1 MQYEE
6 ILHRCFR
13 CGYCKLPG
21 NYVDFN
27 CPPYQAFRFESYSPG
42 GRMWL
47 IRAWLEHKIG
57 LTGRLQEI
65 IFSCVSCGNCVE
77 HCTFPKFKDQLL
89 LAFTAAKAELVNAGK
104 VPPAVRDCLTKVYQY
119 GNGYGLAPKKR
130 TNWTQSIEME
140 QFSDQEYLFYV
151 GDVGS
156 FDSRGQE
163 IARSVAL
170 LMSELGISFGIL
182 GAKELADGNE
192 VKSMGEMELFKYLAQ
207 QNIKTF
213 EALGVQKI
221 ITLSPHGFNAF
232 KNDYPG
238 LGGRYQVYHY
248 TQILAPLIKDAPF
261 TSDLPPV
268 RVTYHDSCY
277 LGRHNR
283 EYGSARNMLAA
294 VSGLQLVEMDRSF
307 QNALCC
313 GGGGGNIFTGIIGGG
328 ADNSARARIRE
339 AAGTG
344 AQVLGVACPQ
354 CAVMLEDALK
364 VENLEGE
371 IAVKEVSEIVRERLI
386 SK

>member
-21 NYVDFN
+21 NYVDIN
-27 CPPYQAFRFESYSPG
+27 CPPYHAFRFESYSPG

-47 IRAWLEHKIG
+47 IRAWLENKIG

-65 IFSCVSCGNCVE
+65 IFSCVGCGNCVE

-104 VPPAVRDCLTKVYQY
+104 VPPAVRDCLTKIYQY

-130 TNWTQSIEME
+130 ANWTQTIEIE

-156 FDSRGQE
+156 FDTRGQE
-163 IARSVAL
+163 IARSVTL
-170 LMSELGISFGIL
+170 LMSELGLSFGIL

-192 VKSMGEMELFKYLAQ
+192 AKSMGEMELFKYLAE

-213 EALGVQKI
+213 KALGVQKI
-221 ITLSPHGFNAF
+221 ITLSPHGFNAI

-238 LGGRYQVYHY
+238 LGGQYEVYHY
-248 TQILAPLIKDAPF
+248 TQLLAPLIKGVPVK
-261 TSDLPPV
+261 SDLPPV

-277 LGRHNR
+277 LGRHNM
-283 EYGSARNMLAA
+283 EYGSARNMLGA
-294 VSGLQLVEMDRSF
+294 VPGLELVEMDRSF

-313 GGGGGNIFTGIIGGG
+313 SGGGGNIFTDIIGSG
-328 ADNSARARIRE
+328 ADHSARARVRE

-354 CAVMLEDALK
+354 CAVMFEDALK
-364 VENLEGE
+364 VENLDAE
-371 IAVKEVSEIVRERLI
+371 IAVKEVSEIVRERLVL
-386 SK
+386 K

>member
-1 MQYEE
+1 MQFEE

-21 NYVDFN
+21 NYVDIN
-27 CPPYQAFRFESYSPG
+27 CPPYHAFRFESYSPG

-47 IRAWLEHKIG
+47 IRAWLENKIG

-65 IFSCVSCGNCVE
+65 FFSCVGCGNCVE

-104 VPPAVRDCLTKVYQY
+104 VPPAVRDCLTKIYQY

-130 TNWTQSIEME
+130 ANWTETIEIE
-140 QFSDQEYLFYV
+140 QFSDQEFLFYV

-156 FDSRGQE
+156 FDTRGQE

-170 LMSELGISFGIL
+170 LMSELGLSFGIL

-192 VKSMGEMELFKYLAQ
+192 AKSMGEMELFKYLAE

-213 EALGVQKI
+213 ETLGVQKI
-221 ITLSPHGFNAF
+221 ITLSPHGFNAI

-238 LGGRYQVYHY
+238 LGGQYDVYHY
-248 TQILAPLIKDAPF
+248 TQLLAALIKDVPAK
-261 TSDLPPV
+261 SDLPPV

-277 LGRHNR
+277 LGRHNM
-283 EYGSARNMLAA
+283 EYGSARNILGALP
-294 VSGLQLVEMDRSF
+294 GLELVEMDRSF

-313 GGGGGNIFTGIIGGG
+313 SGGGGNIFTDIIGSGS
-328 ADNSARARIRE
+328 DHSARARVRE

-354 CAVMLEDALK
+354 CAVMFEDALK

-371 IAVKEVSEIVRERLI
+371 IAVKEVSEIVRERLT
-386 SK
+386 